1 MKNKETLAMLYTVH
15 TDGWSRW
22 NPGPSGCAFVI
33 STWKEI
39 IETGKFF
46 LGSTTNNQ
54 AEYMGAILGLTA
66 AQKLWANEV
75 HLVMDSE
82 LVIKQLQWI
91 YKVKD
96 AGLKILNQKAKSII
110 AGFKKIQYSSVL
122 REKNSYADEL
132 ANEAMDARFP
142 LHQMDANLQVSLW

>member
-1 MKNKETLAMLYTVH
+1 MLYTVH
-15 TDGWSRW
+15 TDGWSRG
-22 NPGPSGCAFVI
+22 NPGPSGCAFVV
-33 STWKEI
+33 SQGNKV

-46 LGSTTNNQ
+46 LGTTTNNQ
-54 AEYMGAILGLTA
+54 AEYMGAILGLEAVKDLGGT
-66 AQKLWANEV
+66 EV

-96 AGLKILNQKAKSII
+96 AGLKILNQKAKGII

-122 REKNSYADEL
+122 REKNKHADEL
-132 ANEAMDARFP
+132 ANEAMDAQFP
-142 LHQMDANLQVSLW
+142 LHKMDESLQVSLW

>member
-1 MKNKETLAMLYTVH
+1 MLYTVH

-22 NPGPSGCAFVI
+22 NPGPSGCAFVV
-33 STWKEI
+33 SQGNKV

-46 LGSTTNNQ
+46 LWTTTNNQ
-54 AEYMGAILGLTA
+54 AEYMGAILGLESVK
-66 AQKLWANEV
+66 KLKGEEV

-96 AGLKILNQKAKSII
+96 AGLKILNQKAKWIL
-110 AGFKKIQYSSVL
+110 AGFKKTTFTSVL
-122 REKNSYADEL
+122 RERNKHADEL
-132 ANEAMDARFP
+132 ANEAMDAQFP
-142 LHQMDANLQVSLW
+142 LHKMDESLQVSLW

>member
-1 MKNKETLAMLYTVH
+1 MLYTVH
-15 TDGWSRW
+15 TDGWSRG
-22 NPGPSGCAFVI
+22 NPGPSGCAFVV
-33 STWKEI
+33 SQWSKV

-46 LGSTTNNQ
+46 LGTTTNNQ

-66 AQKLWANEV
+66 VKRLWGTEV

-96 AGLKILNQKAKSII
+96 AGLKILNQKAKTVI
-110 AGFKKIQYSSVL
+110 AGFKKVTFTSVL
-122 REKNSYADEL
+122 REKNKHADQL
-132 ANEAMDARFP
+132 VNEAIDAEFP
-142 LHQMDANLQVSLW
+142 LHKMDESLQVSLW

>member
-1 MKNKETLAMLYTVH
+1 MLYTVH

-22 NPGPSGCAFVI
+22 NPWPSGCAFIV
-33 STWKEI
+33 SKWKEI

-54 AEYMGAILGLTA
+54 AEYMGAILGLEA
-66 AQKLWANEV
+66 ARNLGADEV

-82 LVIKQLQWI
+82 LVIKQLQWL

-96 AGLKILNQKAKSII
+96 AGLKVLHQKAKTII
-110 AGFKKIQYSSVL
+110 AEFKQIKYSAVL
-122 REKNSYADEL
+122 RERNKHADEL
-132 ANEAMDARFP
+132 ANQAMDMQFP
-142 LHQMDANLQVSLW
+142 LHNMDESLQVSLW